1 VLSEANNRVAIIGGG
16 FAGLACAH
24 ALTQR
29 GINAVV
35 YESSEASGRSSAGVP
50 YLLGRELFRNT
61 FRLIEEVGLSS
72 AIVPI
77 QPYAGQVYRG
87 KIYRHRVASA
97 TGLLRFK
104 GLNLA
109 DKALL
114 PRMAYLL
121 ARYSSLLDFHRPE
134 RGMSLDD
141 ESVASFIKRELS
153 QNILN
158 QVAGPLISTLF
169 FYGSDETSR
178 LLYLLL
184 AKNMYNTEMS
194 TVWGLA
200 EGLSSRT
207 QMTRRAVEK
216 IRADGDAYIVDE
228 DRFAEVVVAVNG
240 DAVMKI
246 RGMTE
251 LLSTAD
257 REFFSSCRYQRVVS
271 VAVRTAHPV
280 DGQCY
285 GVSIPRIENLA
296 ASTISF
302 IDYID
307 PSRLLPGEG
316 LLVITGGGREIT
328 AEQLLAD
335 LHGLYELTETAT
347 SAKEWESGMPMF
359 PPGRYRQIAAFNQR
373 SRRSGLYFC
382 GDYLMGPFIEAA
394 ITTGLKAAAEIT
406 QRGV

>member
-1 VLSEANNRVAIIGGG
+1 VLSEANRRVAIIGGG

-24 ALTQR
+24 ALKRR
-29 GINAVV
+29 GIDAVV
-35 YESSEASGRSSAGVP
+35 YESSEAGGRSSAGVP

-61 FRLIEEVGLSS
+61 FRLIDELGLSS
-72 AIVPI
+72 AVVPI

-121 ARYSSLLDFHRPE
+121 ARYSSLLDFHHPE
-134 RGMSLDD
+134 RGVRLDD
-141 ESVASFIKRELS
+141 ETVASFIKRELS

-184 AKNMYNTEMS
+184 AKNMHHTEMS
-194 TVWGLA
+194 TIQGLA
-200 EGLSSRT
+200 ERLSNGIRT
-207 QMTRRAVEK
+207 IHRAVET
-216 IRADGDAYIVDE
+216 IRTDGDGYMVNG
-228 DRFAEVVVAVNG
+228 DRFVEVVVALNG
-240 DAVMKI
+240 DAVLQI
-246 RGMTE
+246 EGMVE
-251 LLSTAD
+251 LLSDED
-257 REFFSSCRYQRVVS
+257 REFFSGCRYQRVVTL
-271 VAVRTAHPV
+271 AVRTAQPV
-280 DGQCY
+280 DGRCY
-285 GVSIPRIENLA
+285 GVSIPRIENMA

-307 PSRLLPGEG
+307 SSRVPPGEG
-316 LLVITGGGREIT
+316 LLVVTGGGREVT
-328 AEQLLAD
+328 SAQLFAD
-335 LHGLYELTETAT
+335 LHALYELKETAT
-347 SAKEWESGMPMF
+347 STTEWESGMPKF
-359 PPGRYRQIAAFNQR
+359 PPGRYRQIAAFKER
-373 SRRSGLYFC
+373 SRRPGLYFC

-394 ITTGLKAAAEIT
+394 ITTGLNAAASC
-406 QRGV
+406 RGGL